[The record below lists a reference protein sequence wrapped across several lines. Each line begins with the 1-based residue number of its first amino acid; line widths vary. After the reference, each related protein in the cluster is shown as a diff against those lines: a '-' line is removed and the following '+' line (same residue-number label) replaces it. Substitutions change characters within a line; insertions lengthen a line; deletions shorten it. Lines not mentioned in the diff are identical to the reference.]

1 MGYNFILNG
10 EKFLLLGLAAC
21 DKQHAVPP
29 RMPFQEGR
37 AAQLWGHRL
46 QLAPSSRWAS
56 APACGPK
63 VKPFLGQPASG
74 NHARWGCK
82 GPHFQFDGGQLWQA
96 MLTQSPLPG
105 WLRCCWS
112 ASEFSSFALPRPGFS
127 TFLLQILISNK
138 HLTLQ
143 VLCFQRILYTT

>member
-29 RMPFQEGR
+29 RVPFQEGR

-63 VKPFLGQPASG
+63 VEPFLGQPASG
-74 NHARWGCK
+74 NRARWGCK
-82 GPHFQFDGGQLWQA
+82 GPHFQLDGGQLWRA
-96 MLTQSPLPG
+96 MITPEPPARLAAVL
-105 WLRCCWS
+105 L
-112 ASEFSSFALPRPGFS
+112 EFSSFVLPRPGLS

-143 VLCFQRILYTT
+143 VLCFQRILSTT